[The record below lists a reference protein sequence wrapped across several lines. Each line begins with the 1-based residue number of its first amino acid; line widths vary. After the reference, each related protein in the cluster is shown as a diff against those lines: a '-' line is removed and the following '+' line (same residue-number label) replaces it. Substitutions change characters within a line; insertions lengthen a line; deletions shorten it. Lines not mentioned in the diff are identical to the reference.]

1 MEFKL
6 STDKDE
12 NKIQLTQEVDKT
24 SNPAPLGLMA
34 FGMTTVLLNLHNAG
48 IFNLGSMILAM
59 GMFYGGTAQV
69 IAGIMEYKKSN
80 TFGTT
85 AFISYGFFWL
95 TLVGLIVMPKLGM
108 AEAPEKSAM
117 IAYLL
122 MWGLFTAG
130 MFVGT
135 FKISRA
141 LQVVFG
147 SLTLLF
153 LKKGPNDPFISLRSR
168 KARVVGDWIISKY
181 NMEYTNIYIDGEQYY
196 YKLAQD
202 GKGIA
207 ETKKFTNSPHD
218 TTWTWSGKITVDRG
232 FNFDK
237 HGKVI
242 YKYHYTISQFY
253 PEVKEDAAWAVDSTI
268 SYERIYYRTGT
279 WNFLHGIDGFKNSER
294 LSIMWEYKDFEQIW
308 NKKVDSTEVDAD
320 DPLTI
325 TINTSKR
332 EQKRSYF
339 DIGEDTEVWILDK
352 LKSKELM
359 MYRKID
365 QNTKLNIGSAAIENT
380 TRDGLEQYDLE
391 QE

>member
-1 MEFKL
+1 MKRYL
-6 STDKDE
+6 S
-12 NKIQLTQEVDKT
+12 V
-24 SNPAPLGLMA
+24 
-34 FGMTTVLLNLHNAG
+34 VLL
-48 IFNLGSMILAM
+48 
-59 GMFYGGTAQV
+59 
-69 IAGIMEYKKSN
+69 
-80 TFGTT
+80 
-85 AFISYGFFWL
+85 IS
-95 TLVGLIVMPKLGM
+95 
-108 AEAPEKSAM
+108 
-117 IAYLL
+117 
-122 MWGLFTAG
+122 
-130 MFVGT
+130 
-135 FKISRA
+135 
-141 LQVVFG
+141 VVFG
-147 SLTLLF
+147 SLTLDSC
-153 LKKGPNDPFISLRSR
+153 KKGPNDPFISLRSR
-168 KARVVGDWIISKY
+168 KARIVGDWIISKY

-202 GKGIA
+202 GEGIA

-218 TTWTWSGKITVDRG
+218 TTWTWSGKIIVDRG
-232 FNFDK
+232 INFDK

-242 YKYHYTISQFY
+242 LKYHYVISQFY
-253 PEVKEDAAWAVDSTI
+253 PEVNEDATWAVDSTI

-320 DPLTI
+320 EPLTI
-325 TINTSKR
+325 TINTTKR

-339 DIGEDTEVWILDK
+339 DNGEDTEVWILDK